1 MLVIRYEGPKGG
13 PGMREMLTPT
23 SAIMGRGLGQ
33 DVALI
38 TDGRF
43 SGGSHGFVV
52 GHLTPEAQEGGPI
65 ALVETGDEII
75 IDAEANTITLNV
87 EEAELERRRAAW
99 TAPPPRY
106 TRGVLAKYAKTVSSA
121 SLGAITDGD

>member
-1 MLVIRYEGPKGG
+1 MFTFPILAVRKV
-13 PGMREMLTPT
+13 LD
-23 SAIMGRGLGQ
+23 RG
-33 DVALI
+33 
-38 TDGRF
+38 
-43 SGGSHGFVV
+43 
-52 GHLTPEAQEGGPI
+52 
-65 ALVETGDEII
+65 I